1 MAKNS
6 LATISQPQTSKPLA
20 LSSDA
25 IREFLVKAGE
35 VYSKQITA
43 PLVSIW
49 LEALAGYRV
58 EVLETLFRQVFRNC
72 KFFPTP
78 ADVLEPV
85 KKAEEG
91 SAPLEAELKWGNV
104 LAYANSTSPDIPE
117 RNRPKIS
124 ERTQAA
130 IRAAGGI
137 AWIRDCSRDD
147 LVWAKKSFV
156 QAYVQWDA
164 IAKGAFALPEGEIQK
179 LFTQT
184 AEKLLPGSRA

>member
-1 MAKNS
+1 
-6 LATISQPQTSKPLA
+6 
-20 LSSDA
+20 
-25 IREFLVKAGE
+25 VKAGE
-35 VYSKQITA
+35 VYGKQITA

-49 LEALAGYRV
+49 LEALSGQRL
-58 EVLETLFRQVFRNC
+58 EVLESLFRQVFRNC

-85 KKAEEG
+85 RKAEEG
-91 SAPLEAELKWGNV
+91 SAPLEAELKWQNV

-147 LVWAKKSFV
+147 LVWAKKAFV
-156 QAYVQWDA
+156 QTYVQWDA
-164 IAKGAFALPEGEIQK
+164 VAKGAFALPEGEIRK
-179 LFTQT
+179 LFAQT
-184 AEKLLPGSRA
+184 AERLLPGSKP

>member
-1 MAKNS
+1 M
-6 LATISQPQTSKPLA
+6 ISQPQISEQPVS
-20 LSSDA
+20 SSDA
-25 IREFLVKAGE
+25 IRQFLVKAGE
-35 VYSKQITA
+35 VYGKQITA

-49 LEALAGYRV
+49 LEALAGYRA
-58 EVLETLFRQVFRNC
+58 EALEALFRQVFRNC

-85 KKAEEG
+85 RKAEEG
-91 SAPLEAELKWGNV
+91 SAPLQADLKWQNV

-147 LVWAKKSFV
+147 LVWAKKAFL
-156 QAYVQWDA
+156 QTYVQWDA
-164 IAKGAFALPEGEIQK
+164 VAKGAFALPEGEIQK
-179 LFTQT
+179 LFAQT
-184 AEKLLPGSRA
+184 AERLLPGGKP

>member
-6 LATISQPQTSKPLA
+6 LATISQPQTSKPPVS
-20 LSSDA
+20 SSDA
-25 IREFLVKAGE
+25 IRQFLVKAGE
-35 VYSKQITA
+35 IYSKQITA

-58 EVLETLFRQVFRNC
+58 EVLESLFGQAFRNC

-91 SAPLEAELKWGNV
+91 SAPLEAELKWANV

-147 LVWAKKSFV
+147 LVWAKKAFV
-156 QAYVQWDA
+156 QTYVQWDA
-164 IAKGAFALPEGEIQK
+164 VAKAAFALPEGEIQK
-179 LFTQT
+179 LFAQT
-184 AEKLLPGSRA
+184 AERLLPQ